1 MDAPEDHGRAIIK
14 LVAFVVASSTPTVV
28 FERTTHL

>member
-1 MDAPEDHGRAIIK
+1 MPRKMTGRAIIR